1 MELTNQSKRLLKI
14 FSNEYDINHEPQNAT
29 TKRILTKLYHDMIEA
44 QLYIK
49 SNINFDTRVR
59 RINTLTKPNI
69 MNINIIPTEV
79 LNHIYKKMDTE
90 IVFTFSLQERNI
102 NIYFMVEK
110 SISKEELETYNHY
123 VEAIAIWLYII
134 NMYSSKKCVKTL
146 SVYLYLTS
154 LEKQLPTSNQ
164 DSVLDANNI
173 NTAFTTTC
181 PVLSEIIIFRREE
194 WFKVFVHET
203 FHNFGLDF
211 SGMKNETVHN
221 FIMDIFAV
229 KIDDVC
235 AYESYTEFWAS
246 IINALFYSFL
256 NQKNLDQ
263 FLKNSE
269 YYINKERTFSLFQ
282 MVKTLQYMGLNY
294 NDLYSNSKSFKNGR
308 ENLYKENTH
317 VFSYFILKTILLNNY
332 QGFLNWCQ
340 SHNTSILNFEKT
352 EKNQMQFCD
361 FLKKNYKTQNI
372 LSKIEC
378 ATKILSTI
386 KTKKGNGNNKFVLSN
401 MRMTI
406 CELG

>member
-1 MELTNQSKRLLKI
+1 
-14 FSNEYDINHEPQNAT
+14 
-29 TKRILTKLYHDMIEA
+29 
-44 QLYIK
+44 
-49 SNINFDTRVR
+49 
-59 RINTLTKPNI
+59 
-69 MNINIIPTEV
+69 
-79 LNHIYKKMDTE
+79 
-90 IVFTFSLQERNI
+90 
-102 NIYFMVEK
+102 
-110 SISKEELETYNHY
+110 
-123 VEAIAIWLYII
+123 
-134 NMYSSKKCVKTL
+134 MYSSKKCVKTL

-246 IINALFYSFL
+246 VINALFYSFL

-294 NDLYSNSKSFKNGR
+294 NDLYFNSKSFKNGR

-372 LSKIEC
+372 LSKIER
-378 ATKILSTI
+378 ASKILSTI